1 MYVRIL
7 KSKSNLIYYVHMVM
21 VRDYEGTK
29 TNPGLGWSFRCQIG
43 INQIKSNK
51 KHLPPKIIMPSLC
64 ETKTMVLSLSQVSVL
79 RVS

>member
-43 INQIKSNK
+43 INQIKSK
-51 KHLPPKIIMPSLC
+51 TFTPKNNNAISL
-64 ETKTMVLSLSQVSVL
+64 
-79 RVS
+79 